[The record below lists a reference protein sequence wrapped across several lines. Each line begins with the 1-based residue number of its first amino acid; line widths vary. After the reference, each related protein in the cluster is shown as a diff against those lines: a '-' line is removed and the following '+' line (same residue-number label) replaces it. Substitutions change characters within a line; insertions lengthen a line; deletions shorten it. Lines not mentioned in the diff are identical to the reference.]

1 MRHIQALR
9 SQAVGL
15 VACGLLSLSG
25 GCGQRAQSAPNGPLT
40 TIEQVRRLT
49 QDAAATQPPVH
60 LHGTVT
66 YYDGAIQLLL
76 VQDATGAIRIE
87 GAPLASLG
95 PDPGTAMDLQG
106 TVASGAP
113 DPGVTFGSVQIGD
126 RHSPLP
132 KPIRPSAEDLTS
144 GRLQYHYVELEGVVK
159 SSVMDRAGR
168 FALVIHTLG
177 RDVRVAVRNQSAFDY
192 HVLVDAVVR
201 ARGDLFTSLDAR
213 GAAVGVKLW
222 TTTLDD
228 VEVVQ
233 PAPPAANLPVRTVRA
248 LLSSDPSLP
257 SGRRIRLRGS
267 VSVEQGTLTLRD
279 STGAVPLQPAPAEA
293 ISAGRALDLLCF
305 VGQEHGTLPLT
316 DCSVWDQARAER
328 ILAPLP
334 ALTTVDQ
341 VKQLSEDEA
350 RRAYPV
356 HLRGVV
362 TYHNPISTN
371 TFLQDGTGGI
381 YVFFDGQA
389 QPALHAGDLAELDG
403 FSGPG
408 QFAPVVKATSVRV
421 VGRQALPKPLRID
434 MEHLF
439 AGLADSTWVEAE
451 GIVHSIRKQGG
462 QHILGVNWGVHNF
475 SVFVVG
481 DTELP
486 DSLLDSHV
494 RILGVCGSRFN
505 FKRQIL
511 GMQLFVPDASFI
523 RIEGGAPQAPPLRNI
538 DQLLQFSSAS
548 DFSKRSRIRGVVIL
562 TQRTGPTYVSDSTG
576 GVVIQSHAPETLKIG
591 DSVEVTGLPVAV
603 FGLFNPVFRTA
614 QISLL
619 GHASAPEPVV
629 VTARDILEEGH
640 DGQLVQ
646 IDAVLVDQGAAKGNQ
661 VLLLQ
666 AGDRLFEARI
676 DLQRLSPI
684 EKGTLLRVTGIPSIQ
699 TREVQQT
706 VLPLTFSML
715 LRSPDDIQVLRS
727 GPWWTAARMYR
738 LVGLLGVVALLAIV
752 WIVVLRRH
760 VREQTADLRAS
771 RQMLQ
776 LVLDHIPQR
785 VFWKDSQGR
794 FLGCNKAFAG
804 DAGLPTPNEAV
815 GKTDYD
821 FNWKAS
827 ADRYVADDRLVTETG
842 QPKIGFEE
850 PMVGADGVQHWLR
863 TSKVPL
869 PGSIGGVIG
878 VLGIYE
884 DITERKH
891 SEEQLQRYSVELAE
905 TNEELKRFTQIVSHD
920 LRAPL
925 VSLKG
930 FSGELRQA
938 IETLRKP
945 GEALLTNLPEPERV
959 MVAEALQETIP
970 EALGFVESSVTRM
983 DHLTG
988 ALLRLSRAG
997 HREFHMEDLDTGLL
1011 LQETVGSLEHQIQ
1024 SRNIAVEVGP
1034 LPCVKSDRTAIEQ
1047 VFGNLL
1053 DNAIKYMDPDR
1064 PGQIEVSA
1072 EEKPDETIFF
1082 VRDNGRGI
1090 AEDDMDK
1097 VFAPFRRAGA
1107 QDVPGEG
1114 MGLAFVRTL
1123 LHRLGGRIDCQSEFG
1138 VGTTFSF
1145 MLPRVR

>member
-1 MRHIQALR
+1 MGPSLE
-9 SQAVGL
+9 AVGL
-15 VACGLLSLSG
+15 ATCGLLCLAG
-25 GCGQRAQSAPNGPLT
+25 GCAQHSQSAPNGPLT
-40 TIEQVRRLT
+40 TVRQIRQLS
-49 QDAAATQPPVH
+49 QEAAAAQPPVH

-66 YYDGAIQLLL
+66 YYDGAVQLLL
-76 VQDATGAIRIE
+76 VQDATGAVRIE

-95 PDPGTAMDLQG
+95 PDRGTAMDLQG
-106 TVASGAP
+106 TVANGAP
-113 DPGVTFGSVQIGD
+113 DPGVTFGSVRIGD

-132 KPIRPSAEDLTS
+132 KPARPRVEDLTS

-159 SSVMDRAGR
+159 SAVMGRAGR

-177 RDVRVAVRNQSAFDY
+177 RDVRVGVRNQSAFDY
-192 HVLVDAVVR
+192 HSLVDAVVR

-213 GAAVGVKLW
+213 GAVVGVKLW
-222 TTTLDD
+222 TTSLDD

-233 PAPPAANLPVRTVRA
+233 AAPQPADLPVRTVRA
-248 LLSSDPSLP
+248 LLASDPSLP
-257 SGRRIRLRGS
+257 SGHRIRLQGS
-267 VSVEQGTLTLRD
+267 VSAEQGELVLRD
-279 STGAVPLQPAPAEA
+279 TTGAVPLRTAQAESIEA
-293 ISAGRALDLLCF
+293 RRALDVLCF

-316 DCSVWDQARAER
+316 DCTLWDQARAQR

-334 ALTTVDQ
+334 TLTTVSQ
-341 VKQLSEDEA
+341 VKELPEEEA

-356 HLRGVV
+356 HLRAVV
-362 TYHNPISTN
+362 TYHNPVSTN

-389 QPALHAGDLAELDG
+389 QPALRAGDLAELDG

-421 VGRQALPKPLRID
+421 VGRQALPKPLRAD

-439 AGLADSTWVEAE
+439 AGIADSTWVEAE
-451 GIVHSIRKQGG
+451 GIVHSIRKKGVQP
-462 QHILGVNWGVHNF
+462 ILGINWGVHTF
-475 SVFVVG
+475 SAFVFG

-494 RILGVCGSRFN
+494 RIQGVCGSRFN

-523 RIEGGAPQAPPLRNI
+523 RVEGGAPQAPPLRNI

-548 DFSKRSRIRGVVIL
+548 DFSKRSRVRGVVIL

-576 GVVIQSHAPETLKIG
+576 GVLIQSHPPAALKIG

-603 FGLFNPVFRTA
+603 SGLFNPVFRDA
-614 QISLL
+614 EIRQL
-619 GHASAPEPVV
+619 GHAAPPDPVV
-629 VTARDILEEGH
+629 VTAGDILEEGY
-640 DGQLVQ
+640 DAQLVQ
-646 IDAVLVDQGAAKGNQ
+646 LDAVLVDQGAAKGNQ

-666 AGDRLFEARI
+666 AGEHLFEARI
-676 DLQRLSPI
+676 EHQRLSPL
-684 EKGTLLRVTGIPSIQ
+684 EKGTLLRITGIPAIQ
-699 TREVQQT
+699 TYGVQQT
-706 VLPLTFSML
+706 VLPQTFAIL
-715 LRSPDDIQVLRS
+715 VRSPDDIQVLQR

-738 LVGLLGVVALLAIV
+738 LVGLLGAVALLALA
-752 WIVVLRRH
+752 WIVVLRRQ
-760 VREQTADLRAS
+760 VRQQTADVRSS

-785 VFWKDSQGR
+785 VFWKDTEGR
-794 FLGCNKAFAG
+794 FLGYNAAFAG
-804 DAGLPTPNEAV
+804 DAGVSTPKDGV

-821 FNWKAS
+821 FSWKAS
-827 ADRYVADDRLVTETG
+827 ADRYVADDRQVVETG
-842 QPKIGFEE
+842 LAKIGYEE
-850 PMVGADGVQHWLR
+850 PMVGVDGVEHWVR

-878 VLGIYE
+878 ILGIYE
-884 DITERKH
+884 DITESKRA
-891 SEEQLQRYSVELAE
+891 EEKLQRYSVELAD
-905 TNEELKRFTQIVSHD
+905 TNEELRRFTQIVSHD

-930 FSGELRQA
+930 FSTELHQS
-938 IETLRKP
+938 IDTLRSS
-945 GEALLTNLPEPERV
+945 EEVLANLPEPKRAE
-959 MVAEALQETIP
+959 VAQALQETIP
-970 EALGFVESSVTRM
+970 EALSFIESSVTRM

-997 HREFHMEDLDTGLL
+997 HREFHMEDLDTRLL
-1011 LQETVGSLEHQIQ
+1011 LRETVGSLEHQIQ

-1034 LPCVKSDRTAIEQ
+1034 LPRINSDRSAIEQ
-1047 VFGNLL
+1047 IFGNLL
-1053 DNAIKYMDPDR
+1053 DNAIKYLDPDR
-1064 PGQIEVSA
+1064 LGQIEVSA
-1072 EEKPDETIFF
+1072 EERPDATVFH

-1123 LHRLGGRIDCQSEFG
+1123 LHRLGGRIDCHSEFG

-1145 MLPRVR
+1145 MLPRMR